1 MQLDKVA
8 IALRP
13 RSAWTAIDLGFR
25 MAATWA
31 RALWLPWLV
40 LILPFALA
48 LTLALP
54 GHPLLVAMIVWWL
67 KPLWDRVLLHVLAR
81 ATFGATPGVVDTLLA
96 WREILSPDLFAQ
108 LSWRRFDPARA
119 FHLPVAQLERQRGA
133 AAGRRRR
140 LLRQRSGTHAAALTL
155 VAVNLE
161 MVVYVGLATIGAFLD
176 TGVQLFPQAAVE
188 AFGEIDA
195 EWWTGTDTLL
205 WLLAILVIEPFYVAA
220 GFALYLNRRI
230 ELEGWDLELALRR
243 IGSGTAPAASRPML
257 AWLLAGLLA
266 GLAGVTPDAGHAQA
280 EQAEKAP
287 PTLEA
292 EVLVVGKATTGTADE
307 PGWTPQATP
316 ARAAAEAILADEA
329 FGGSRERMRWRPISE
344 DDQSGRRPPGGSWLG
359 EVFGFI
365 AEGIRILAWLGLA
378 ALIVAVVLAVV
389 RRLGP
394 SALPGRP
401 ATPPP
406 PTLFGLRIDPASLPA
421 DVAAAARAALAEGR
435 AREALS
441 LLYRG
446 VLSQLVHRPGV
457 AVPRGATEAE
467 VGRLAARVEP
477 VLGGF
482 LAELLPAW
490 SDAAYAG
497 RTPAAAQIAALCE
510 RYPAPG
516 AVTREAP

>member
-1 MQLDKVA
+1 MQLDKIA
-8 IALRP
+8 ITLRP

-40 LILPFALA
+40 LIVPFALA
-48 LTLALP
+48 LALALP
-54 GHPLLVAMIVWWL
+54 GHPLLIALILWWL

-81 ATFGATPGVVDTLLA
+81 ATFGATPGVIDTLLA
-96 WREILSPDLFAQ
+96 WREILSPDLLAQ
-108 LSWRRFDPARA
+108 LTWRRLDPARA
-119 FHLPVAQLERQRGA
+119 FHLPVAQLERQSGA
-133 AAGRRRR
+133 VAGRRRR

-161 MVVYVGLATIGAFLD
+161 MVVYTGLATLGAFLD
-176 TGVQLFPQAAVE
+176 TGVQLFPQAAVD
-188 AFGEIDA
+188 AFGEFDA
-195 EWWTGTDTLL
+195 EWWTGADTLL

-243 IGSGTAPAASRPML
+243 IGSATAPAGRQTAL
-257 AWLLAGLLA
+257 AWLMAALLL
-266 GLAGVTPDAGHAQA
+266 GLAGGMPNAAHAQP
-280 EQAEKAP
+280 EQPGESP
-287 PTLEA
+287 PIVEA
-292 EVLVVGKATTGTADE
+292 EVLVVGKPGREAADS

-316 ARAAAEAILADEA
+316 ARAAAEAVLADPA

-344 DDQSGRRPPGGSWLG
+344 ADRDGRRPPGGSWLG
-359 EVFGFI
+359 EVFGFL

-378 ALIVAVVLAVV
+378 ALIVAVVLALV

-394 SALPGRP
+394 SPLPERR
-401 ATPPP
+401 AAPP
-406 PTLFGLRIDPASLPA
+406 PTLFGLRIDPASLPD

-446 VLSQLVHRPGV
+446 VLSQLVHRHGV

-467 VGRLAARVEP
+467 VGMLAARAEP

-482 LAELLPAW
+482 LGELLPAW
-490 SDAAYAG
+490 SAAAYAG
-497 RTPAAAQIAALCE
+497 RAPETARIAALCE
-510 RYPAPG
+510 RYPAASAAP
-516 AVTREAP
+516 AEAP

>member
-8 IALRP
+8 ITLRP

-40 LILPFALA
+40 LILPLALA

-54 GHPLLVAMIVWWL
+54 THPLVVALILWWL

-81 ATFGATPGVVDTLLA
+81 ATFGATPGIIDTLLA

-108 LSWRRFDPARA
+108 LSWRRLDPARA
-119 FHLPVAQLERQRGA
+119 FHLPVAQLERQSGA
-133 AAGRRRR
+133 DAGRRRR

-161 MVVYVGLATIGAFLD
+161 MVVYTGLATIGAFLD
-176 TGVQLFPQAAVE
+176 TGVQLFPQAAVD
-188 AFGEIDA
+188 AFGEFDA
-195 EWWTGTDTLL
+195 EWWTATDTLL

-243 IGSGTAPAASRPML
+243 IGSGTSAAGRQPML
-257 AWLLAGLLA
+257 AWLLAALLV
-266 GLAGVTPDAGHAQA
+266 GLAGGMPDAAHAQP
-280 EQAEKAP
+280 EQPGESP
-287 PTLEA
+287 PTVEA
-292 EVLVVGKATTGTADE
+292 EVLVVGKPGDE
-307 PGWTPQATP
+307 AAHSPGWTPQATP
-316 ARAAAEAILADEA
+316 ARAAAEAILADPA
-329 FGGSRERMRWRPISE
+329 FGGSRERMRWRPIG
-344 DDQSGRRPPGGSWLG
+344 DADKDGRRPPGGSWLG
-359 EVFGFI
+359 EVFGFL

-378 ALIVAVVLAVV
+378 ALIVAVVLALV

-394 SALPGRP
+394 SPLPERR
-401 ATPPP
+401 AAPPP
-406 PTLFGLRIDPASLPA
+406 PTLFGLRIDPASLPD

-446 VLSQLVHRPGV
+446 VLSQLVHRLAV
-457 AVPRGATEAE
+457 VVPRGATESE
-467 VGRLAARVEP
+467 VGRLAARTEP
-477 VLGGF
+477 VLGSF
-482 LAELLPAW
+482 LGDLLPAW
-490 SDAAYAG
+490 SAAAYAG
-497 RTPAAAQIAALCE
+497 RVPEAAQIAALCE
-510 RYPAPG
+510 RYPAA
-516 AVTREAP
+516 AVAPPEAP